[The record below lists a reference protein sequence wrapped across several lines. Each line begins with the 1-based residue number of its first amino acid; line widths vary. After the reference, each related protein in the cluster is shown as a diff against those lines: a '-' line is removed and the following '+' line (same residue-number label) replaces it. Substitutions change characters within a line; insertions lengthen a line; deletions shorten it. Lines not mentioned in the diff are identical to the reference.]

1 MQGSHEGA
9 QSEHQYHTTRF
20 QYCTGEHNYKTEKG
34 SEYLSLQ
41 NAAQKQLDSSAF
53 DIPGAAR

>member
-41 NAAQKQLDSSAF
+41 NVAQKLVLLDDNDHS
-53 DIPGAAR
+53 DY

>member
-41 NAAQKQLDSSAF
+41 NVAQKQLDSSA
-53 DIPGAAR
+53 